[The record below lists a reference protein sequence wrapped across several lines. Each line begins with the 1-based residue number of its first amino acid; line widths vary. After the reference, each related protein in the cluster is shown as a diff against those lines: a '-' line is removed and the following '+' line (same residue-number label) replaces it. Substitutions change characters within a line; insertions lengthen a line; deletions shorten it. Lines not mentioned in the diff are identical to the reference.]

1 MFHIVKDPMD
11 SLLDKYWW
19 VPRAQAIYQP
29 HLRSGLAHDILGEKT
44 TVFCKI
50 KEDKKTMQKKER
62 ERERGISNKFQ
73 MKAIIANDNF
83 SLVLS
88 IYINF

>member
-29 HLRSGLAHDILGEKT
+29 HLRSGLAHDIHGEKT

-62 ERERGISNKFQ
+62 EREREENR
-73 MKAIIANDNF
+73 
-83 SLVLS
+83 
-88 IYINF
+88 INFKCKLSLLMTISHWY